1 MNRKLTEGFDVDKY
15 IDTVN
20 QQEAEDLN
28 DWLGKPMC
36 RACDSDTY
44 DKIIKS
50 PKGKVIGCSDCIGD
64 NE

>member
-1 MNRKLTEGFDVDKY
+1 MNGKRPDAFDVDKY
-15 IDTVN
+15 VDCVN

-50 PKGKVIGCSDCIGD
+50 PKGKVIGCSDCIEAD
-64 NE
+64 E